1 MLELIFLL
9 PLLTGIIALF
19 LPLNIGRPM
28 LIIVALLHMQ
38 LSIMGWLGKLPVYNA
53 DFFSP
58 QPAGMLILLVT
69 SFIFLWISLYTIRY
83 IKETGMKNKPVFLG
97 CMLLFL
103 GTMSMVSLADHP
115 IVLWIAIEATTLV
128 SAPLIFLHRSKEA
141 LEATWKYVLICSV
154 GIALALLGCFFITL
168 SIDIAD
174 LDIPLTFVAL
184 NQVADQLDP
193 IWLKAGFIFILIGFG
208 TKMGLAPL
216 HTWLPD
222 AHSQAPSSAS
232 ALLSGALL
240 NCAFL
245 GIYKTHTLMVLAGL
259 GDFSGKLLVGFGL
272 ISMLV
277 AGIFIMRQS
286 DYKRMLAY
294 SSIENMGVIAFGV
307 GIGGFALYGAILHM
321 IHHSLI
327 KSSLFLSAGN
337 IMRGF
342 GSKAV
347 KEVGGLIKYLPKTF
361 LSFFAGFI
369 GIAGLPPFGLFLSEL
384 FILIGTFQAHKP
396 VAAFLFGFSLL
407 LVIAGAAKIVMEMS
421 FSDKPAWQNPMTQPQ
436 QRNETF
442 MRTFPPYVLLL
453 ASLVLC
459 IWMPDRLYT
468 TIVNTIQIIEGTIN
482 G

>member
-1 MLELIFLL
+1 
-9 PLLTGIIALF
+9 
-19 LPLNIGRPM
+19 
-28 LIIVALLHMQ
+28 
-38 LSIMGWLGKLPVYNA
+38 
-53 DFFSP
+53 
-58 QPAGMLILLVT
+58 
-69 SFIFLWISLYTIRY
+69 
-83 IKETGMKNKPVFLG
+83 
-97 CMLLFL
+97 
-103 GTMSMVSLADHP
+103 
-115 IVLWIAIEATTLV
+115 
-128 SAPLIFLHRSKEA
+128 
-141 LEATWKYVLICSV
+141 
-154 GIALALLGCFFITL
+154 
-168 SIDIAD
+168 
-174 LDIPLTFVAL
+174 
-184 NQVADQLDP
+184 
-193 IWLKAGFIFILIGFG
+193 
-208 TKMGLAPL
+208 
-216 HTWLPD
+216 
-222 AHSQAPSSAS
+222 
-232 ALLSGALL
+232 
-240 NCAFL
+240 
-245 GIYKTHTLMVLAGL
+245 MVLAGL